1 MSWINND
8 TIVEES
14 TNTIINN
21 KESDVVLDN
30 ENSKEYTDDDI
41 QESNS
46 TSFTD
51 VVSEANDQ
59 TDKVQEVK
67 KDITADELKKETTIL
82 EAPLNWTD
90 PIVWHDPTLYKG
102 AIVKHIETDRGKKEA
117 SDSPQTS
124 HKIDGV
130 YFPLIK
136 INQRIINNDDIIYMK
151 LYSSGI
157 LPQLFLKIRDSNDS
171 ITNLNSSGADT
182 EIVIVITP
190 PLNGIYKK
198 IKLPFYIDNVFEN
211 IDNGERILN
220 YSCTMK
226 IPILKQNYTT
236 SMNYPDKKQWPG
248 CIKCNQTEQ
257 EIPNSWEMLH
267 FIANECKL
275 GFASTKQCKEIQ
287 DRNWRLFNS
296 YNSLEQALEKEKEFA
311 GTTEDEAIFDWWI
324 DFYGYIV
331 MINVPWV
338 FNEDIDI
345 KHLGIYGIL
354 GPQQTA
360 DNQKAPAPVIKL
372 VNRTLTTSKDTTTF
386 AFSHNL
392 LIRRYE
398 IITDNSLYEEGTCST
413 FNIFQPKGAGG
424 NNGCLRFDVQVE
436 EQSVAGFAVER
447 YTTQRTFM
455 RSVDMSG
462 TNRQQKK
469 NIFKRYFQNKRA
481 KRLVVELETCNLG
494 LQRGTLINV
503 VLTETN
509 PQNKSAIIANMKNIN
524 AQNVPGTDQLQVDSS
539 APLQGQTSDTAPSN
553 SEHVQDASIEVINQG
568 LSGLYYIDEITYE
581 YDINEEQKIYQKL
594 YLIKKGVWGN
604 YMSRGGYAQIDHN
617 SLDANK
623 NITN

>member
-1 MSWINND
+1 MSWINNEQ
-8 TIVEES
+8 TETSYNSNII
-14 TNTIINN
+14 TNSETPVNYDA
-21 KESDVVLDN
+21 SD
-30 ENSKEYTDDDI
+30 SKEYNDNDI
-41 QESNS
+41 QESDS

-51 VVSEANDQ
+51 VVNEANDQ
-59 TDKVQEVK
+59 NDKVQEVK
-67 KDITADELKKETTIL
+67 RDITSNELKQESNIL
-82 EAPLNWTD
+82 QTPLNWTD

-102 AIVKHIETDRGKKEA
+102 AIIKQLETDRGNKEA
-117 SDSPQTS
+117 SDSPQSS
-124 HKIDGV
+124 HKIDGI

-136 INQRIINNDDIIYMK
+136 INQRIISNDDIIYMK
-151 LYSSGI
+151 LYSSNI
-157 LPQLFLKIRDSNDS
+157 LPQLFLKIKDTNDS

-182 EIVIVITP
+182 EIVVVITP

-198 IKLPFYIDNVFEN
+198 IKLPFYIDSVYDN
-211 IDNGERILN
+211 IDNGERILT

-226 IPILKQNYTT
+226 IPILKQKYTT
-236 SMNYPDKKQWPG
+236 AMNYPNKKQWPG
-248 CIKCNQTEQ
+248 CQTCKQSEQ

-275 GFASTKQCKEIQ
+275 GFASTQQCKEIP

-296 YNSLEQALEKEKEFA
+296 YSSLEQVLIKEKEFA
-311 GTTEDEAIFDWWI
+311 GTNEDEAIFDWWV
-324 DFYGYIV
+324 DFYGYLV

-338 FNEDIDI
+338 FNEKIDN

-354 GPQQTA
+354 GPQQTS
-360 DNQKAPAPVIKL
+360 DSQKAPEPAIRL

-386 AFSHNL
+386 ALSHNL

-413 FNIFQPKGAGG
+413 FNIFQPKGANG

-455 RSVDMSG
+455 KSVDMSG

-494 LQRGTLINV
+494 LQRGTLVNV
-503 VLTETN
+503 ILTETN
-509 PQNKSAIIANMKNIN
+509 PQNKSSIIANLKNVN
-524 AQNVPGTDQLQVDSS
+524 AQNVSGQDQLQIDPS
-539 APLQGQTSDTAPSN
+539 APLQGQSSDTSPSN
-553 SEHVQDASIEVINQG
+553 SEHVQNASIEIVNQG
-568 LSGLYYIDEITYE
+568 LSGLYYIDEITFE

-594 YLIKKGVWGN
+594 YLIKKGIWGN